1 MLDNLRAMGVFS
13 CVVEQRSF
21 NGAAKRLGITT
32 SAVSQQIRSLERELN
47 ITLLH
52 RSTRQVSLT
61 EAGSLFFQSCQ
72 EMLQAAERGKIRLT
86 EIQEKL
92 IGDVRLSVTPTLAV
106 LHIVPALSRWMQAHE
121 NLNFN
126 LHCDYNDYLD
136 ALDSNIDI
144 VIRLGQHG
152 IDLDKYDVHPLVVA
166 KQALV
171 ASPHYLH
178 KRSHIH
184 RPEDLVYHSLI
195 TMDIFEESEMT
206 ADLTHSAF
214 NEKFDLSTIPSRINT
229 NNGFIMKALCIHG
242 HGICRTLMLSV
253 QNELKSGELVHILPE
268 WKLPEFTFYAVTHK
282 QEILPTK
289 IKRCIELLKKH
300 FSDLPYGLG

>member
-32 SAVSQQIRSLERELN
+32 SAVSQQIRSLEKDLN

-72 EMLQAAERGKIRLT
+72 EMLQAAERGKIRLN

-92 IGDVRLSVTPTLAV
+92 VGDVRISVTPTLAV

-126 LHCDYNDYLD
+126 LKADYNDYID

-144 VIRLGQHG
+144 VIRLGTHG
-152 IDLDKYDVHPLVVA
+152 VDLDKFDVHPLIVA
-166 KQALV
+166 RQILV
-171 ASPHYLH
+171 AAPHYLQ
-178 KRSHIH
+178 KRATIH
-184 RPEDLVYHSLI
+184 TPEDLLYHSLI
-195 TMDIFEESEMT
+195 TIDVLEEPGMEASLSRD
-206 ADLTHSAF
+206 AYP
-214 NEKFDLSTIPSRINT
+214 EKFELANIQSRLHT
-229 NNGFIMKALCIHG
+229 NNAFIMKALCIHG
-242 HGICRTLMLSV
+242 HGICRTLMLSL
-253 QNELKSGELVHILPE
+253 QKELKSGELIQILPE
-268 WKLPEFTFYAVTHK
+268 WQLPEYTFYAVTHK

-300 FSDLPYGLG
+300 FNDLPTGLG